1 MRTLSLVD
9 PEIAALLDKEAA
21 RQNMTLEMIAS
32 ENFVPPA
39 ILEAQGSILTNK
51 YAEGYPGNRYHG
63 GCEFIDGIEA
73 LAIERAKSLF
83 GADHAN
89 VQPHSGVNANLGVYQ
104 AVLQPHDTI
113 LSMDLRHGGHLSH
126 GAKASITGR
135 FFNIVHYG
143 VHPETERIDYDQVE
157 ALALE
162 HRPKL
167 IVAGGSAYPRVI
179 DFPRFREIAD
189 KAGALFMVDMAHI
202 AGLVAAKVHPS
213 PVPYADFVTS
223 TTTKTLRGAR
233 GGFILCRKDYA
244 QKIDK
249 AIFPGTQG
257 GPILQHV
264 MAKAVTFRIAG
275 TSEFASL
282 QARVVKNAATLAGV
296 LSAAGYR
303 IVSGGTDNHLML
315 VDMRPR
321 GMTGV
326 FAEETLAKIGIMVN
340 KNLIPFDTA
349 PATITSGIRIGA
361 AAVSTRGLA
370 VEDLENVGGLM
381 DQALSNASD
390 EKLLEGLRAQVREI
404 CLKHPLYLHFGEG
417 ALI

>member
-1 MRTLSLVD
+1 MRTLSLID
-9 PEIAALLDKEAA
+9 PEIAALLDKEAG

-104 AVLQPHDTI
+104 AVLQPHDTV

-143 VHPETERIDYDQVE
+143 VNPQTEQIDYDQVE
-157 ALALE
+157 ALAVE
-162 HRPKL
+162 HKPRIIL
-167 IVAGGSAYPRVI
+167 AGGSAYPRVI

-189 KAGALFMVDMAHI
+189 KVGALFMVDMAHI

-233 GGFILCRKDYA
+233 GGFILCRKEYA

-257 GPILQHV
+257 GPILQNV
-264 MAKAVTFRIAG
+264 MAKAVTFRLAATG
-275 TSEFASL
+275 EFARL
-282 QARVVKNAATLAGV
+282 QAQVVKNASTLAKS
-296 LSAAGYR
+296 LSEAGYR

-321 GMTGV
+321 GLTGV
-326 FAEETLAKIGIMVN
+326 VAEETLAKIGILVN

-349 PATITSGIRIGA
+349 SATVTSGIRIGA
-361 AAVSTRGLA
+361 AAVTTRGLVA
-370 VEDLENVGGLM
+370 EDMVKVGRLM
-381 DQALSNASD
+381 DQALSAGENEETLSSMK
-390 EKLLEGLRAQVREI
+390 EQVREI
-404 CLKHPLYLHFGEG
+404 CLRHPLYLHFGEG
-417 ALI
+417 ALL

>member
-1 MRTLSLVD
+1 MSMLSLVD
-9 PEIAALLDKEAA
+9 PEMAALLDKEAA
-21 RQNMTLEMIAS
+21 RQNCTLEMIAS

-143 VHPETERIDYDQVE
+143 VHPQTERIDMDQVE
-157 ALALE
+157 TLALE
-162 HRPKL
+162 HRPRL

-179 DFPRFREIAD
+179 DFARFREIAD
-189 KAGALFMVDMAHI
+189 KVGALFMVDMAHI

-213 PVPYADFVTS
+213 PVPFADFVTS

-233 GGFILCRKDYA
+233 GGFILCRKEYA

-257 GPILQHV
+257 GPILQNV
-264 MAKAVTFRIAG
+264 MAKGVTFRIAG
-275 TSEFASL
+275 TAEFARM
-282 QARVVKNAATLAGV
+282 QAQVVKNASTLAGT

-349 PATITSGIRIGA
+349 PATVTSGIRIGA
-361 AAVSTRGLA
+361 AAVTTRGLR
-370 VEDLENVGGLM
+370 EDDMKQVGALM
-381 DQALSNASD
+381 DRAMTNASD
-390 EKLLEGLRAQVREI
+390 ERLLEGLREEVRQI
-404 CLKHPLYLHFGEG
+404 CLRRPLYLHFGEG
-417 ALI
+417 ALL

>member
-1 MRTLSLVD
+1 MSMLSLVD
-9 PEIAALLDKEAA
+9 PEVAALLDREAA

-73 LAIERAKSLF
+73 LAIERAKALF

-89 VQPHSGVNANLGVYQ
+89 VQPHSGVNANLAVYQ

-135 FFNIVHYG
+135 FFNIVPYG
-143 VHPETERIDYDQVE
+143 VHPETERIDYDHVE
-157 ALALE
+157 KLAFE
-162 HRPKL
+162 HKPK
-167 IVAGGSAYPRVI
+167 IIIAGGSAYPRVI
-179 DFPRFREIAD
+179 DFARFREIAD
-189 KAGALFMVDMAHI
+189 KVGALFMVDMAHI
-202 AGLVAAKVHPS
+202 AGLVAVKVHPS
-213 PVPYADFVTS
+213 PVPFADFVTS

-233 GGFILCRKDYA
+233 GGFILCRGEYA

-257 GPILQHV
+257 GPILQNV

-275 TSEFASL
+275 TSEFARL
-282 QARVVKNAATLAGV
+282 QAQVVKNASTLAET

-326 FAEETLAKIGIMVN
+326 FAEETLEKIGIMVN

-349 PATITSGIRIGA
+349 PATVTSGIRVGA
-361 AAVSTRGLA
+361 AAVTTRGLTA
-370 VEDLENVGGLM
+370 DDMRHVGGLM
-381 DQALSNASD
+381 DRALSSASD
-390 EKLLEGLRAQVREI
+390 EAALAGMRAHVREI
-404 CLKHPLYLHFGEG
+404 CLRHPLYLHFGEG
-417 ALI
+417 SLL

>member
-1 MRTLSLVD
+1 MSMLSLVD
-9 PEIAALLDKEAA
+9 PEVAALLDKEAA
-21 RQNMTLEMIAS
+21 RQNSTLEMIAS

-143 VHPETERIDYDQVE
+143 VHPETERIDFDQVE
-157 ALALE
+157 SLAME
-162 HRPKL
+162 HRPK
-167 IVAGGSAYPRVI
+167 IIIAGGSAYPRVI

-189 KAGALFMVDMAHI
+189 KVGAFFMVDMAHI

-233 GGFILCRKDYA
+233 GGFILCRKEFA

-257 GPILQHV
+257 GPILQNV
-264 MAKAVTFRIAG
+264 MAKAVTFRLAG
-275 TSEFASL
+275 TQEFARM
-282 QARVVKNAATLAGV
+282 QAQMVKNAAALAETL
-296 LSAAGYR
+296 SSAGYR

-349 PATITSGIRIGA
+349 PATVTSGIRIGA
-361 AAVSTRGLA
+361 AAVTTRGL
-370 VEDLENVGGLM
+370 EESDMKQVGGLM
-381 DQALSNASD
+381 DQALTSASD
-390 EKLLEGLRAQVREI
+390 ETALAGLREEVRRI
-404 CLKHPLYLHFGEG
+404 CLRKPLYLHFGEG
-417 ALI
+417 ALL

>member
-9 PEIAALLDKEAA
+9 PEIAALLGKEAA

-257 GPILQHV
+257 GPILQNV

-303 IVSGGTDNHLML
+303 IVSGGTANHLLL

>member
-1 MRTLSLVD
+1 MSMLSLVD
-9 PEIAALLDKEAA
+9 PEVAALLDKEAA
-21 RQNMTLEMIAS
+21 RQNSTLEMIAS

-143 VHPETERIDYDQVE
+143 VHPETERIDFDQVE
-157 ALALE
+157 SLAME
-162 HRPKL
+162 HRPK
-167 IVAGGSAYPRVI
+167 IIIAGGSAYPRVI

-189 KAGALFMVDMAHI
+189 KVGAFFMVDMAHI

-233 GGFILCRKDYA
+233 GGFILCRKEFA

-257 GPILQHV
+257 GPILQNV
-264 MAKAVTFRIAG
+264 MAKAVTFRLAG
-275 TSEFASL
+275 TQEFARM
-282 QARVVKNAATLAGV
+282 QAQVVKNAAALAETL
-296 LSAAGYR
+296 SSAGYR

-349 PATITSGIRIGA
+349 PATVTSGIRIGA
-361 AAVSTRGLA
+361 AAVTTRGL
-370 VEDLENVGGLM
+370 EESDMKQVGGLM
-381 DQALSNASD
+381 DQALTSASD
-390 EKLLEGLRAQVREI
+390 ETALAGLREEVRRI
-404 CLKHPLYLHFGEG
+404 CLRKPLYLHFGEG
-417 ALI
+417 ALL

>member
-1 MRTLSLVD
+1 MSYIESYD
-9 PEIAALLDKEAA
+9 PELWSAISHEQK
-21 RQNMTLEMIAS
+21 RQREKLELIAS
-32 ENFVPPA
+32 ENYTSKAVM
-39 ILEAQGSILTNK
+39 EAVGSVLTNK
-51 YAEGYPGNRYHG
+51 YAEGYPGKRYYG
-63 GCEFIDGIEA
+63 GCEFVDVAEN
-73 LAIERAKSLF
+73 LARDRARALF

-89 VQPHSGVNANLGVYQ
+89 VQPHSGVNANLAVYQ

-135 FFNIVHYG
+135 FFNIVPYG
-143 VHPETERIDYDQVE
+143 VHPDTERIDYDHVE
-157 ALALE
+157 KLAFE
-162 HRPKL
+162 HKPK
-167 IVAGGSAYPRVI
+167 IVIAGGSAYPRVI
-179 DFPRFREIAD
+179 DFARFREIAD
-189 KAGALFMVDMAHI
+189 KVGALFMVDMAHI

-213 PVPYADFVTS
+213 PVPFADFVTS

-233 GGFILCRKDYA
+233 GGFILCRGEYA

-257 GPILQHV
+257 GPILQNV

-275 TSEFASL
+275 TSEFARL
-282 QARVVKNAATLAGV
+282 QAQVVKNASTLAET

-326 FAEETLAKIGIMVN
+326 FAEETLEKIGIMVN

-349 PATITSGIRIGA
+349 PATVTSGIRVGA
-361 AAVSTRGLA
+361 AAVTTRGLTA
-370 VEDLENVGGLM
+370 DDMKHVGGLM
-381 DQALSNASD
+381 DRALSSASD
-390 EKLLEGLRAQVREI
+390 EAALAGMRAHVREI
-404 CLKHPLYLHFGEG
+404 CLRHPLYLHFGEG
-417 ALI
+417 SLL

>member
-1 MRTLSLVD
+1 MSMLSLID
-9 PEIAALLDKEAA
+9 PEVAALLDKEAA
-21 RQNMTLEMIAS
+21 RQNSTLEMIAS
-32 ENFVPPA
+32 ENFVPPV

-179 DFPRFREIAD
+179 DFARFREIAD
-189 KAGALFMVDMAHI
+189 KVGALFMVDMAHI

-233 GGFILCRKDYA
+233 GGFILCRKEFA

-257 GPILQHV
+257 GPILQNV

-275 TSEFASL
+275 TEEFARM
-282 QARVVKNAATLAGV
+282 QAQVVKNASTLAET
-296 LSAAGYR
+296 LSASGYR

-349 PATITSGIRIGA
+349 PATVTSGIRIGA
-361 AAVSTRGLA
+361 AAVTTRGLTA
-370 VEDLENVGGLM
+370 EDMKHVGSLM
-381 DQALSNASD
+381 DKALTNASD
-390 EKLLEGLRAQVREI
+390 ERLLESLRNEVRQV
-404 CLKHPLYLHFGEG
+404 CLRHPLYLHFGEG

>member
-1 MRTLSLVD
+1 MSMLSLVD
-9 PEIAALLDKEAA
+9 PEVAALLDKEAA
-21 RQNMTLEMIAS
+21 RQNSTLEMIAS

-104 AVLQPHDTI
+104 AVLQPHDAI

-143 VHPETERIDYDQVE
+143 VHPETERIDFDQVE
-157 ALALE
+157 SLAME
-162 HRPKL
+162 HRPK
-167 IVAGGSAYPRVI
+167 IIIAGGSAYPRVI

-189 KAGALFMVDMAHI
+189 KVGAFFMVDMAHI

-233 GGFILCRKDYA
+233 GGFILCRKEFA

-257 GPILQHV
+257 GPILQNV
-264 MAKAVTFRIAG
+264 MAKAVTFRLAG
-275 TSEFASL
+275 TQEFARM
-282 QARVVKNAATLAGV
+282 QAQVVKNAAALAETL
-296 LSAAGYR
+296 SSAGYR

-349 PATITSGIRIGA
+349 PATVTSGIRIGA
-361 AAVSTRGLA
+361 AAVTTRGL
-370 VEDLENVGGLM
+370 EESDMKQVGGLM
-381 DQALSNASD
+381 DQALTSASD
-390 EKLLEGLRAQVREI
+390 ETALAGLREEVRRI
-404 CLKHPLYLHFGEG
+404 CLRKPLYLHFGEG
-417 ALI
+417 ALL

>member
-167 IVAGGSAYPRVI
+167 IVAGGSAYPSVI

-257 GPILQHV
+257 GPILQNV

>member
-1 MRTLSLVD
+1 MSMLSLVD
-9 PEIAALLDKEAA
+9 PEVAALLDREAA

-73 LAIERAKSLF
+73 LAIERAKALF

-89 VQPHSGVNANLGVYQ
+89 VQPHSGVNANLAVYQ

-135 FFNIVHYG
+135 FFNIVPYG
-143 VHPETERIDYDQVE
+143 VHPETERIDYDHVE
-157 ALALE
+157 KLALE
-162 HRPKL
+162 HKPK
-167 IVAGGSAYPRVI
+167 IIIAGGSAYPRVI
-179 DFPRFREIAD
+179 DFARFREIAD
-189 KAGALFMVDMAHI
+189 KVGALFMVDMAHI

-213 PVPYADFVTS
+213 PVPFADFVTS

-233 GGFILCRKDYA
+233 GGFILCRGEYA

-257 GPILQHV
+257 GPILQNV

-275 TSEFASL
+275 TSEFARL
-282 QARVVKNAATLAGV
+282 QAQVVKNASTLAET

-326 FAEETLAKIGIMVN
+326 FAEETLEKIGIMVN

-349 PATITSGIRIGA
+349 PATVTSGIRVGA
-361 AAVSTRGLA
+361 AAVTTRGLTA
-370 VEDLENVGGLM
+370 DDMRHVGGLM
-381 DQALSNASD
+381 DRALSSASD
-390 EKLLEGLRAQVREI
+390 EAALAGMRAHVREI
-404 CLKHPLYLHFGEG
+404 CLRHPLYLHFGEG
-417 ALI
+417 SLL

>member
-9 PEIAALLDKEAA
+9 PEIAALLDKEAG
-21 RQNMTLEMIAS
+21 RQNSTLEMIAS

-63 GCEFIDGIEA
+63 GCEFIDGIET

-143 VHPETERIDYDQVE
+143 VHPETERIDYEQVE
-157 ALALE
+157 SLALE
-162 HRPKL
+162 HKPK
-167 IVAGGSAYPRVI
+167 IIIAGGSAYPRVI
-179 DFPRFREIAD
+179 DFARFREIAD
-189 KAGALFMVDMAHI
+189 RVGALFMVDMAHI

-233 GGFILCRKDYA
+233 GGFILCRKEYA

-257 GPILQHV
+257 GPILQNV
-264 MAKAVTFRIAG
+264 MAKAVTFRLAG
-275 TSEFASL
+275 TAEFARL
-282 QARVVKNAATLAGV
+282 QRQVVKNASTLAAT

-349 PATITSGIRIGA
+349 PATVTSGIRIGA
-361 AAVSTRGLA
+361 AAVTTRGLL
-370 VEDLENVGGLM
+370 EDDLERVGGLM
-381 DQALSNASD
+381 DQALSAASD
-390 EKLLEGLRAQVREI
+390 EKVLSSLNGQVREI
-404 CLKHPLYLHFGEG
+404 CLRHPLYLHFGEG
-417 ALI
+417 ALL

>member
-257 GPILQHV
+257 GPILQNV

>member
-21 RQNMTLEMIAS
+21 RQNSTLEMIAS

-89 VQPHSGVNANLGVYQ
+89 VQPHSGVNANLAVYQ

-157 ALALE
+157 SLALE

-179 DFPRFREIAD
+179 DFARFREIAD
-189 KAGALFMVDMAHI
+189 KVGALFMVDMAHI

-233 GGFILCRKDYA
+233 GGFILCRKEYA

-257 GPILQHV
+257 GPILQNV

-275 TSEFASL
+275 TEEFARM
-282 QARVVKNAATLAGV
+282 QAQVVKNASTLAETLG
-296 LSAAGYR
+296 AAGYR

-349 PATITSGIRIGA
+349 PATVTSGIRIGA
-361 AAVSTRGLA
+361 AAVTTRGLGA
-370 VEDLENVGGLM
+370 EDMKHVGSLM
-381 DQALSNASD
+381 DKALSNASD
-390 EKLLEGLRAQVREI
+390 DRLLETLRKEVRQI
-404 CLKHPLYLHFGEG
+404 CLRHPLYLHFGEG
-417 ALI
+417 ALL

>member
-1 MRTLSLVD
+1 MSMLSLID
-9 PEIAALLDKEAA
+9 PEVAALLDKEAA
-21 RQNMTLEMIAS
+21 RQNSTLEMIAS
-32 ENFVPPA
+32 ENFVPPV

-179 DFPRFREIAD
+179 DFARFREIAD

-233 GGFILCRKDYA
+233 GGFILCRKEFA

-257 GPILQHV
+257 GPILQNV

-275 TSEFASL
+275 TEEFARM
-282 QARVVKNAATLAGV
+282 QAQVVKNASTLAET
-296 LSAAGYR
+296 LSASGYR

-349 PATITSGIRIGA
+349 PATVTSGIRIGA
-361 AAVSTRGLA
+361 AAVTTRGLTA
-370 VEDLENVGGLM
+370 EDMKHVGSLM
-381 DQALSNASD
+381 DKALTNASD
-390 EKLLEGLRAQVREI
+390 EGLLESLRNEVRQV
-404 CLKHPLYLHFGEG
+404 CLRHPLYLHFGEG

>member
-1 MRTLSLVD
+1 MSMLSLID
-9 PEIAALLDKEAA
+9 PEVAALLDKEAA
-21 RQNMTLEMIAS
+21 RQNSTLEMIAS
-32 ENFVPPA
+32 ENFVPPV

-63 GCEFIDGIEA
+63 GCQFIDGIEA

-179 DFPRFREIAD
+179 DFARFREIAD
-189 KAGALFMVDMAHI
+189 KVGALFMVDMAHI

-233 GGFILCRKDYA
+233 GGFILCRKEFA

-257 GPILQHV
+257 GPILQNV

-275 TSEFASL
+275 TEEFARM
-282 QARVVKNAATLAGV
+282 QAQVVKNASTLAET
-296 LSAAGYR
+296 LSASGYR

-349 PATITSGIRIGA
+349 PATVTSGIRIGA
-361 AAVSTRGLA
+361 AAVTTRGLTA
-370 VEDLENVGGLM
+370 EDMKHVGSLM
-381 DQALSNASD
+381 DKALTNASD
-390 EKLLEGLRAQVREI
+390 ERLLESLRNEVRQV
-404 CLKHPLYLHFGEG
+404 CLRHPLYLHFGEG

>member
-257 GPILQHV
+257 GPILQNV

-321 GMTGV
+321 GMTSV

>member
-257 GPILQHV
+257 GPILQNV

-282 QARVVKNAATLAGV
+282 QARVVKNAATLARV